1 MSSATQLQ
9 DRLSFLQID
18 QDTRAA
24 LREFHPVLE
33 KELPGLLK
41 DLYSHI
47 GHRSDLAQIFGADA
61 SQQRVKMDGARNGQ
75 LKHWLALFSGQ
86 FDDAYAQ
93 SARAIG
99 HEHSRGSL
107 DPSWHIGATGFLM
120 TRLAA
125 LAAKTTLAQRKRG
138 AEDKLAGLL
147 RALNQAITLDL
158 DLAMSSYMDAGVEAQ
173 TVKRAKLA
181 ENFEGTIKSV
191 VDAVC
196 RAADGMEKTAQ
207 KMAMA
212 AARARDETA
221 VAGSLTR
228 DAAMNVDTVAAATE
242 ELASSSREIGDQM
255 QRAASVAK
263 QAAEDAVR
271 TTTTVD
277 SLVHVAQKIGDVLK
291 LIQDIAGQTNLLALN
306 ATIEAARAGEAGKGF
321 AVVAAEVKA
330 LATQTARATEE
341 IAAQVTGMQGATSE
355 TVTAIKSIRDTISE
369 INEISTA
376 IAAAV
381 QEQTATTSEISR
393 SVSATA
399 SGTSEISKNI
409 ATVKSAADESTS
421 AADTLLH
428 SASGL
433 SEQAVKL
440 RRDVEAFLAMVRAA

>member
-1 MSSATQLQ
+1 MSGIDLQ
-9 DRLSFLQID
+9 SRLSFLGID
-18 QDTRAA
+18 QETRTA
-24 LREFHPVLE
+24 LKEFLPAIE
-33 KELPGLLK
+33 KELPGLSK
-41 DLYSHI
+41 ELY
-47 GHRSDLAQIFGADA
+47 AQIGKRPEIAQLTA
-61 SQQRVKMDGARNGQ
+61 SVTPEQRQRMETSRTTQ
-75 LKHWLALFSGQ
+75 SKHWLHLFSGR
-86 FDDAYAQ
+86 FDEAYAQ
-93 SARAIG
+93 SAQAIG
-99 HEHSRGSL
+99 LEYSQTGLR
-107 DPSWHIGATGFLM
+107 PSFYIGAYGFIVSHL
-120 TRLAA
+120 TA
-125 LAAKTTLAQRKRG
+125 LATRTVLARPKRG
-138 AEDKLAGLL
+138 AEEKLTGLL

-158 DLAMSSYMDAGVEAQ
+158 DLVISSYIDANAEAYSAKH
-173 TVKRAKLA
+173 TKLA
-181 ENFEGTIKSV
+181 DSFEANIKSV
-191 VDAVC
+191 VDALCSATEGVE
-196 RAADGMEKTAQ
+196 RTAQ
-207 KMAMA
+207 QMA
-212 AARARDETA
+212 AAAERARDETA
-221 VAGSLTR
+221 TAGSLTR

-355 TVTAIKSIRDTISE
+355 TVTAIRSIRDTISE

-393 SVSATA
+393 SVAATA
-399 SGTSEISKNI
+399 TGTSEISKNI
-409 ATVKSAADESTS
+409 STVKTAADESTT
-421 AADTLLH
+421 AAESLLG
-428 SASGL
+428 AAGGL
-433 SEQAVKL
+433 SGQAGKL
-440 RRDVEAFLAMVRAA
+440 RHDVEAFLALMRAA